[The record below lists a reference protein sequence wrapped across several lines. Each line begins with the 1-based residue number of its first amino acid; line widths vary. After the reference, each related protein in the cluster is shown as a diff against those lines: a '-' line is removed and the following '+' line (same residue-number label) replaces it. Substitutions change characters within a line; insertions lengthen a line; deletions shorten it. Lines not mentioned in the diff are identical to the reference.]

1 MEGNWGGGDL
11 VRGRREKEIV
21 CNSGRKRSKGSID
34 EWKKEGTYGIVAS
47 VWQDQLY
54 FYCQLVYFAKA
65 VGRSVCLM
73 SKRKREETRGN
84 VG

>member
-1 MEGNWGGGDL
+1 MEGNEGGG
-11 VRGRREKEIV
+11 GFSTKEKGKRDRL
-21 CNSGRKRSKGSID
+21 NSGRKRSKRSID

-54 FYCQLVYFAKA
+54 FYYQLVYFAKA

-73 SKRKREETRGN
+73 SKKKRQETRGN